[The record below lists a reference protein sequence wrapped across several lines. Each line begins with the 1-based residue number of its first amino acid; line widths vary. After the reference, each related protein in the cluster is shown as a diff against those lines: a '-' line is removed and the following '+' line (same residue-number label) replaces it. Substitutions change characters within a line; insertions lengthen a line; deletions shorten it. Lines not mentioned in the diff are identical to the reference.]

1 MKNRLSKSIQ
11 RLKKEKKISDKEKS
25 DSKALTAYNVKIFR
39 NLSEKYDLS
48 LTLNNEKF
56 NKENEIVFT
65 VEDKDYQ
72 LGEMVHQAHN
82 DNGIEFIFKLEEF
95 EDDEPTVH

>member
-11 RLKKEKKISDKEKS
+11 RLKKEKKISDREKS

-48 LTLNNEKF
+48 LTINKDKL
-56 NKENEIVFT
+56 NKEN
-65 VEDKDYQ
+65 DKEQ
-72 LGEMVHQAHN
+72 NLSLGAQMSLERIKKGEN
-82 DNGIEFIFKLEEF
+82 FKL
-95 EDDEPTVH
+95 

>member
-25 DSKALTAYNVKIFR
+25 DSKVLTAYNVKIFR

-48 LTLNNEKF
+48 LTLNNEKI
-56 NKENEIVFT
+56 NKEN
-65 VEDKDYQ
+65 DKEQ
-72 LGEMVHQAHN
+72 NLSLCAQMTLERIKKGEN
-82 DNGIEFIFKLEEF
+82 FKL
-95 EDDEPTVH
+95 

>member
-11 RLKKEKKISDKEKS
+11 RLKKEKKISDREKS

-48 LTLNNEKF
+48 LTINKDKL
-56 NKENEIVFT
+56 NKEN
-65 VEDKDYQ
+65 DKEQ
-72 LGEMVHQAHN
+72 NLSLGAQMTLERIKKGEN
-82 DNGIEFIFKLEEF
+82 FKL
-95 EDDEPTVH
+95 

>member
-11 RLKKEKKISDKEKS
+11 RLKKEKKISDKDKS
-25 DSKALTAYNVKIFR
+25 DSKVLTAYNVKIFR

-56 NKENEIVFT
+56 NKEN
-65 VEDKDYQ
+65 DKEQ
-72 LGEMVHQAHN
+72 NLSLGAQMTLERIKKGEN
-82 DNGIEFIFKLEEF
+82 FKL
-95 EDDEPTVH
+95 